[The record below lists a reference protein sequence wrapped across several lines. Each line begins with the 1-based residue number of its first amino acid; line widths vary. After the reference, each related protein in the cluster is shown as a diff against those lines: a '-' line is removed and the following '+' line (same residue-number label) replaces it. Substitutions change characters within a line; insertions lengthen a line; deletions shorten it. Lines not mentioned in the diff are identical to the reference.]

1 MVQIFLLLKDFF
13 LVMFQE
19 VFNFLLRSFHAAHS
33 LIVQEEG
40 TLTTLT
46 ACVVLPIS
54 DSKNKEGKVTMLCFT
69 KQFPYKTCS
78 NEKRQDFL
86 NQGRLSVVVR

>member
-1 MVQIFLLLKDFF
+1 
-13 LVMFQE
+13 MFQE

-69 KQFPYKTCS
+69 KQFPYKTSS
-78 NEKRQDFL
+78 NEKGPMIQNFL
-86 NQGRLSVVVR
+86 NQGQL

>member
-1 MVQIFLLLKDFF
+1 MSTLFLLVRSPPGGASDLTASIQTFKANFF
-13 LVMFQE
+13 IFQE

-54 DSKNKEGKVTMLCFT
+54 DSKNKEG
-69 KQFPYKTCS
+69 
-78 NEKRQDFL
+78 NEEP
-86 NQGRLSVVVR
+86 

>member
-1 MVQIFLLLKDFF
+1 MFQIFLLLKDFF

-54 DSKNKEGKVTMLCFT
+54 DSKNKEGKITMKCLT
-69 KQFPYKTCS
+69 KQFPYKTSS

>member
-1 MVQIFLLLKDFF
+1 MDQISTTLQVVNYLEALGATGLGSNLHFTEGYFLGL
-13 LVMFQE
+13 FQE

-40 TLTTLT
+40 TLTNLT

-54 DSKNKEGKVTMLCFT
+54 DSKNKEGKITM
-69 KQFPYKTCS
+69 
-78 NEKRQDFL
+78 
-86 NQGRLSVVVR
+86 